1 VKVAFGTTLLDRGL
15 NNPHQ
20 DGIDGIGQYCQ
31 ELLQQYQKVSNGL
44 AVAPYSFGQAQT
56 QCSATLLPSYSDH
69 AIKGLS
75 RLHVEDFFKGVDLI
89 HSTDQFIPIA
99 NKPLLATIMDVIPL
113 SHPQFLKSKSRYLK
127 SFLWKKLTQR
137 ADHIITISEF
147 SKTEISK
154 YLGFSENKIDV
165 IPLGVDERFFR
176 RVSEDE
182 KQKALKALGITSPF
196 FLFLGSIQPRK
207 NLVRLLEAHAKLP
220 RSLAQTYPL
229 VIAGKLAWD
238 DGKTLASIQQAVSE
252 GRAMWLNY
260 ISEEQK
266 LCLLQSAM
274 GLAFVSLYEGFGLPI
289 TEAFA
294 SELPVITS
302 NRTSMPEVAGNSAI
316 IVDPLNTQE
325 ITDALMGLI
334 EDAALVENLKSTGLK
349 RANFFSWQKNA
360 EKTLLIYKK
369 MVANN

>member
-1 VKVAFGTTLLDRGL
+1 MKVAFGTTLLDRGL
-15 NNPHQ
+15 NNPNQ

-31 ELLQQYQKVSNGL
+31 ELLQQYQKVSNSL
-44 AVAPYSFGQAQT
+44 AIAPYSFGQAQT
-56 QCSATLLPSYSDH
+56 QCSATLLPSYPNH

-75 RLHVEDFFKGVDLI
+75 RIHAEEFFKGVDLI

-99 NKPLLATIMDVIPL
+99 NKPLLATVMDVIPL

-127 SFLWKKLTQR
+127 SSLWKKLTQR
-137 ADHIITISEF
+137 ADRIITISEF

-302 NRTSMPEVAGNSAI
+302 NCTSMPEVTGNAAI
-316 IVDPLNTQE
+316 LVDPQNTEQ
-325 ITDALMGLI
+325 ITDALLRLIKDSSLVRTLKMEGL
-334 EDAALVENLKSTGLK
+334 ERAKLFSWEQNGKSTIAVYQ
-349 RANFFSWQKNA
+349 RMA
-360 EKTLLIYKK
+360 
-369 MVANN
+369 

>member
-1 VKVAFGTTLLDRGL
+1 MKVAFGTTLLDRGL
-15 NNPHQ
+15 NNPNQ

-31 ELLQQYQKVSNGL
+31 ELLQQYQKQSNGL
-44 AVAPYSFGQAQT
+44 AIAPYSFGQLQT
-56 QCSATLLPSYSDH
+56 QCSATLLSSYPNH

-75 RLHVEDFFKGVDLI
+75 RIHAEEFFKGVDLI

-99 NKPLLATIMDVIPL
+99 NKPLLATVMDVIPL

-137 ADHIITISEF
+137 ADRIITISEF
-147 SKTEISK
+147 SKQEITK
-154 YLGFSENKIDV
+154 HLGFSENQIDV
-165 IPLGVDERFFR
+165 IPLGVDERFLQ
-176 RVSEDE
+176 RVADGN
-182 KQKALKALGITSPF
+182 KQTILKTLGITTPF

-220 RSLAQTYPL
+220 RSLAQEYPL

-238 DGKTLASIQQAVSE
+238 DGKTLASIKQAVSE
-252 GRAMWLNY
+252 GRAKWLNY

-266 LCLLQSAM
+266 LCLLQSARA
-274 GLAFVSLYEGFGLPI
+274 LTFVSLYEGFGLPI

-302 NRTSMPEVAGNSAI
+302 NCTSIPEVAGNAAI
-316 IVDPLNTQE
+316 IVDPLNSAQ
-325 ITDALMGLI
+325 ITDALLSLI
-334 EDAALVENLKSTGLK
+334 EDSALVNHLKALGKQRSQL
-349 RANFFSWQKNA
+349 FSWEENA
-360 EKTLLIYKK
+360 NRTQSIYQ
-369 MVANN
+369 MMM

>member
-1 VKVAFGTTLLDRGL
+1 MKVAFGTTLLDRGL
-15 NNPHQ
+15 NNPNQ

-31 ELLQQYQKVSNGL
+31 ELLQQYQKQSNDL
-44 AVAPYSFGQAQT
+44 AIAPYSFGQVQT
-56 QCSATLLPSYSDH
+56 QCSATLLPSYPNH
-69 AIKGLS
+69 VIKGLS
-75 RLHVEDFFKGVDLI
+75 HIHSEEFFKDVDLI
-89 HSTDQFIPIA
+89 HSSDQFIPIT
-99 NKPLLATIMDVIPL
+99 NKPLLATVMDVIPL

-137 ADHIITISEF
+137 ADRIITISEF
-147 SKTEISK
+147 SKPEITK
-154 YLGFSENKIDV
+154 YLGFSQNKIDV

-220 RSLAQTYPL
+220 RSLAQEYPL

-238 DGKTLASIQQAVSE
+238 DGKTLASIKQAVSE
-252 GRAMWLNY
+252 GRAKWLNY

-266 LCLLQSAM
+266 LCLLQSARA
-274 GLAFVSLYEGFGLPI
+274 LTFVSLYEGFGLPI

-302 NRTSMPEVAGNSAI
+302 NCTSMPEVAGNAAI
-316 IVDPLNTQE
+316 IVDPLNSAQ
-325 ITDALMGLI
+325 ITDALLSLI
-334 EDAALVENLKSTGLK
+334 EDSALVNHLKTLGKQRSQL
-349 RANFFSWQKNA
+349 FSWEENA
-360 EKTLLIYKK
+360 NKTQSIYQ
-369 MVANN
+369 MMM

>member
-1 VKVAFGTTLLDRGL
+1 MKVAFGTTLLDRGL
-15 NNPHQ
+15 NNPNQ

-31 ELLQQYQKVSNGL
+31 ELLQQYQKQSNDL
-44 AVAPYSFGQAQT
+44 AIAPYSFGQVQT
-56 QCSATLLPSYSDH
+56 QCSATLLPSYPNH
-69 AIKGLS
+69 VIKGLS
-75 RLHVEDFFKGVDLI
+75 HIHSEEFFKDVDLI
-89 HSTDQFIPIA
+89 HSSDQFIPIT
-99 NKPLLATIMDVIPL
+99 NKPLLATVMDVIPL

-137 ADHIITISEF
+137 ADRIITISEF
-147 SKTEISK
+147 SKQEITK
-154 YLGFSENKIDV
+154 HLGFSENKIDV

-220 RSLAQTYPL
+220 HLLAQTYPI

-238 DGKTLASIQQAVSE
+238 DGKTLASIKQAVSE
-252 GRAMWLNY
+252 GRAKWLNY

-266 LCLLQSAM
+266 LCLLQSARA
-274 GLAFVSLYEGFGLPI
+274 LTFVSLYEGFGLPI

-302 NRTSMPEVAGNSAI
+302 NCTSMPEVAGNAAI
-316 IVDPLNTQE
+316 IVDPLNSAQ
-325 ITDALMGLI
+325 ITDALLSLI
-334 EDAALVENLKSTGLK
+334 EDSALVNHLKTLGKQRSQL
-349 RANFFSWQKNA
+349 FSWEENA
-360 EKTLLIYKK
+360 NKTQSIYQ
-369 MVANN
+369 MMM